1 MVAGSRGGF
10 TRQETDIPAT
20 HKITVVKIAF
30 IESVEVKTMKL
41 SGNPNIGQQENHSPP
56 GRSDSVLRG
65 ESSFFPDPSPWHIL
79 AAVKNTFTALL
90 LCSHLAMA
98 GQFAQLFQS
107 AERAMGDGLWD
118 VAALRLGEAGT
129 SPDAP
134 DERLQEVQILLGECL
149 VRGNRPDDALEV
161 LGRSIVRDHP
171 ETPFW
176 IGQAMA
182 GKGRFA
188 DAVEALLPVAADPSN
203 PLQSEAAFTAANLQ
217 LSLDH
222 PEEALGILS
231 ALFDSTIPADS
242 VGSRLRSIAILLDLG
257 RNVQARE
264 IFPKPETVPPSLV
277 RYANLL
283 DGYLLLSEGNAST
296 AQEVFSTLLADP
308 EGQGIGRFNLA
319 AIGMADA
326 IAAQGDYAAAIESLF
341 TFIQARPNTSRLA
354 PMFRRINSW
363 LPEKIPTMDHPALV
377 RLAGWLPK
385 SNPPSIGAINTDADT
400 AAAAWPTASQELS
413 DLEAF
418 ALYTRAVGLHR
429 VDAPLAKEEARRLLL
444 RLRLLSPKHFL
455 IPKSLL
461 TLANWK
467 IEQGDGEGAMAL
479 FDHLRKTAK
488 SPVIK
493 GAAAFSN
500 AQQAYRNGDT
510 RLAAEL
516 FEEASSL
523 LDGADREAAAFNSA
537 LTAIDD
543 EDFTPLTIQNLD
555 PAAAKRLEADLALE
569 KALSEDSPEK
579 AKADLDAFLRENP
592 SHPRA
597 GEARLAIAEAALA
610 SSPPDLSLAQA
621 QLDTLKA
628 SAEPPSARDEPRL
641 ALARLRLLDLSGKSE
656 ETIAMAG
663 EIAAS
668 YPDSPAASEASL
680 TLGKNLF
687 RTGQYNEARLTLEKL
702 ATSEPGTQR
711 SQAALLLAARSAAL
725 GATAQSREEALL
737 LFDRTVAVDGP
748 LKALALLEKAR
759 LLIDL
764 NRLPAAIELLR
775 KAYASTSPED
785 PSRLPTGL
793 LLAEAIY
800 GRGDSEPAS
809 LTEALQIYN
818 SLMDLTNGNL
828 TTYFR
833 LQYLRGLTL
842 EKLPDPEDPSK
853 TRLAE
858 ARDVYYSVLDR
869 PTDPPP
875 PEWEWFERSGFRLLS
890 ILESAQD
897 WKASIAI
904 AEKIASFAGPRSEE
918 AATRARQLRLK
929 HMIWDD

>member
-20 HKITVVKIAF
+20 HKITVVKIIF
-30 IESVEVKTMKL
+30 ISLVELKVAKL
-41 SGNPNIGQQENHSPP
+41 SVKPNIGQHENHQPF
-56 GRSDSVLRG
+56 RHMDSFPVS
-65 ESSFFPDPSPWHIL
+65 ESYFFHAAVPCRIL
-79 AAVKNTFTALL
+79 AAVKTTFTLLL
-90 LCSHLAMA
+90 LCCHFAIA
-98 GQFAQLFQS
+98 GQFVPLFQS
-107 AERAMGDGLWD
+107 AERAMADGLWD

-129 SPDAP
+129 AQDAP

-149 VRGNRPDDALEV
+149 VRGNRPEDALEV

-182 GKGRFA
+182 GKGRFT
-188 DAVEALLPVAADPSN
+188 DAVDALLPVAADPSN

-222 PEEALGILS
+222 PEKALGILS
-231 ALFDSTIPADS
+231 SLFDSTIPADS
-242 VGSRLRSIAILLDLG
+242 VGSRLRGIAILLDLG
-257 RNVQARE
+257 RNVEARE
-264 IFPKPETVPPSLV
+264 VFPKPDTVPPALV

-283 DGYLLLSEGNAST
+283 EGYLLLSEGNPSA
-296 AQEVFSTLLADP
+296 AQKVFSSLLADP
-308 EGQGIGRFNLA
+308 QGQGIGRFNLA

-326 IAAQGDYAAAIESLF
+326 IAAQGDNAAAIESLF

-363 LPEKIPTMDHPALV
+363 LPEKILTVDHPALV

-385 SNPPSIGAINTDADT
+385 SNPPSSGAINTDADT
-400 AAAAWPTASQELS
+400 AAAAWPTSSPELS

-429 VDAPLAKEEARRLLL
+429 VDTPLAKEEARLLLL

-461 TLANWK
+461 SLAKWK

-479 FDHLRKTAK
+479 FDYLRKTAK
-488 SPVIK
+488 SPIIK
-493 GAAAFSN
+493 GEAAFSN
-500 AQQAYRNGDT
+500 AQQAYRNGDPK
-510 RLAAEL
+510 LAAEL

-537 LTAIDD
+537 LAGMDD
-543 EDFTPLTIQNLD
+543 ESFTPLTIQNLD

-579 AKADLDAFLRENP
+579 AKADLDTFLRENP
-592 SHPRA
+592 NHPRT

-610 SSPPDLSLAQA
+610 SSPPDTSLAQA

-628 SAEPPSARDEPRL
+628 SAEPPSARDETRL
-641 ALARLRLLDLSGKSE
+641 ALARLRLLDLSGKSD

-668 YPDSPAASEASL
+668 YPDSPTASEAWL

-775 KAYASTSPED
+775 KAYESTSPED

-800 GRGDSEPAS
+800 GRGDSEPAT
-809 LTEALQIYN
+809 LTEALQIYD

-828 TTYFR
+828 ATYFR

-842 EKLPDPEDPSK
+842 EKLPDPEDLSK

-890 ILESAQD
+890 SLENSQD

-904 AEKIASFAGPRSEE
+904 SEKISSFAGPRSEE